1 MKAELHSYS
10 IVDDGE
16 SCQIELVFLTADGGN
31 YVVRFQDR
39 EILTI
44 CDGITNLAYRA
55 ARLNQEAKEL
65 DEKRKR
71 DYGL

>member
-16 SCQIELVFLTADGGN
+16 SYQIELVFLTADGGN
-31 YVVRFQDR
+31 YTVRFQDR

-55 ARLNQEAKEL
+55 AGLNQEAKEL

-71 DYGL
+71 EYGL